1 MAEME
6 AMEVIEVAE
15 VTVVTTPAKE
25 EPQQEEEYVPV
36 CIVEDE
42 HVLPLPED
50 VASPPQEVQPAVS
63 AEALLVKEEKETEPQ
78 TEDEAPRAPSP
89 IDVKPDSLLDGNSLA
104 RGPTTPTGSKRSR
117 DGGEEKDG
125 EKKWAGWPGDN
136 VFRLVVPVQK
146 VGGII
151 GRKGEFV
158 KRMCEETRSR
168 IKILE
173 GVPGTAERI
182 VMVSAREDPEAAI
195 SPAMEG
201 LLRVHRRVI
210 EGAEPESV
218 DAEIAPGGAPVS
230 SRLLVAATQAGSL
243 IGRQGATIKSIQ
255 DTSGANVRVLPAEEL
270 PLCALAD
277 DRVVEVQGDPRNV
290 QRAMELVVSHLRKF
304 LVDRSVLPLFEL
316 NRAVANQNN
325 QQSTGSQWQQPSSTQ
340 QQQPPSY
347 SSNDSTYYGGADI
360 SHHSQTQQQS
370 HDLANQHHHGVS
382 MYGRDPTL
390 GGSIAPPPPAP
401 VITQVTQHMQIPLS
415 YADAII
421 GSAGANIS
429 YMRRT
434 SGATIT
440 IQETRSVPGEMT
452 VEIHGSAS
460 QVQTAQQLIQ
470 MQCNPFQQDDHYQNF
485 MTGASSGPPPYTS
498 TYSSTVDT
506 NYSSYPS
513 QPSMYS
519 TTPATG
525 PPAASYASHY
535 NTSYGY

>member
-1 MAEME
+1 MA
-6 AMEVIEVAE
+6 AMEVTE
-15 VTVVTTPAKE
+15 VTEVTEVVTEVVVEGVAPSE
-25 EPQQEEEYVPV
+25 EQPPQQEQDHTEQEQLAGSEQGVGVVEEAQLVGLEQEKV
-36 CIVEDE
+36 SEAVVEGENADQ
-42 HVLPLPED
+42 VN
-50 VASPPQEVQPAVS
+50 VG
-63 AEALLVKEEKETEPQ
+63 EEGK
-78 TEDEAPRAPSP
+78 
-89 IDVKPDSLLDGNSLA
+89 VDSGLDGA
-104 RGPTTPTGSKRSR
+104 KGPPTPTGVKRGR

-158 KRMCEETRSR
+158 KKMCEETRSR

-210 EGAEPESV
+210 EGGDPES
-218 DAEIAPGGAPVS
+218 AEGEIAPGGAPVS

-255 DTSGANVRVLPAEEL
+255 DASGATVRVLPAAEEL

-304 LVDRSVLPLFEL
+304 LVDRTVLPLFEL
-316 NRAVANQNN
+316 NRAVSNQNN
-325 QQSTGSQWQQPSSTQ
+325 QQQSTNSQWQPPSNTQ
-340 QQQPPSY
+340 QPQPPSY
-347 SSNDSTYYGGADI
+347 SNNDSSYYGASDL
-360 SHHSQTQQQS
+360 SHHSQPQQQS
-370 HDLANQHHHGVS
+370 HDLGNQHHHGVS
-382 MYGRDPTL
+382 LYGRDPTL
-390 GGSIAPPPPAP
+390 GGAIAPPPPAP

-470 MQCNPFQQDDHYQNF
+470 MQCNPYQPLQEDHYQNF
-485 MTGASSGPPPYTS
+485 MAGASSGPPPYTS
-498 TYSSTVDT
+498 TYNSSTVDT
-506 NYSSYPS
+506 NYSSYPT
-513 QPSMYS
+513 QATMYS

-525 PPAASYASHY
+525 PPAPSYPSHY
-535 NTSYGY
+535 NTTYGY